1 MRVMAIGICTAAQT
15 CHSSCQGCPV
25 LRDGSVNLEVGE
37 ICDDGNRL
45 RWV

>member
-1 MRVMAIGICTAAQT
+1 MPGL
-15 CHSSCQGCPV
+15 CPV

-45 RWV
+45 TAMGKQTVRD